1 LTEAKHSDHSN
12 RPGILKEQ
20 ETPDPAEG
28 EMDEKN
34 LQHYKIARSG
44 LMRQSLRQAVA
55 LAAALSLLLAP
66 VAWADRTPLKPGWN
80 MFSVQQDVEV
90 GQQVSKDAEQQLP
103 MLKNSR
109 IDNYV
114 NSLAASSQPRRPAR
128 NFRINS
134 TS

>member
-1 LTEAKHSDHSN
+1 
-12 RPGILKEQ
+12 
-20 ETPDPAEG
+20 
-28 EMDEKN
+28 MDEKN

-55 LAAALSLLLAP
+55 LAAAALCLLLAP

-103 MLKNSR
+103 MMKNSR
-109 IDNYV
+109 IHNYV
-114 NSLAASSQPRRPAR
+114 NSLGRKLAAKAPGEKFPYQFKVVNDRAINAFTRSASAIRWPMKRPIAL
-128 NFRINS
+128 
-134 TS
+134 